1 MKKFISIISVLA
13 LAICL
18 MFTLS
23 GCGSDKDSEKNE
35 GTNTSSSESKKE
47 KENQDAK
54 VFEYIEK
61 IESTNTVEEINGIVG
76 SEGELVDEKLNKYTW
91 KISEDTSITA
101 TYYSGTNATISISC
115 QNDLIKDNNVDF
127 SKYSEIKAALNASSL
142 TYDEFIEK
150 LGNVQGHMVEKSST
164 SRAYKWVGEDGRYL
178 RATFSN
184 SSNKCTFVSG
194 RI

>member
-1 MKKFISIISVLA
+1 MKKFVSIVSILA
-13 LAICL
+13 LTICL

-23 GCGSDKDSEKNE
+23 GCGSNKDSEKNE
-35 GTNTSSSESKKE
+35 GTNTSSSEAK

-61 IESTNTVEEINGIVG
+61 IESKNTVEEINGIVG

-115 QNDLIKDNNVDF
+115 KDDLIKSSNVDF
-127 SKYSEIKAALNASSL
+127 SKYSEIKAALNSSSL

>member
-1 MKKFISIISVLA
+1 MKKFISAISVLA
-13 LAICL
+13 LVICL

-23 GCGSDKDSEKNE
+23 GCGSDKNSEKDENI
-35 GTNTSSSESKKE
+35 NASSSEE
-47 KENQDAK
+47 KNENQDAK

-61 IESTNTVEEINGIVG
+61 IESTNTTEEINGIIG
-76 SEGELVDEKLNKYTW
+76 SKGELVDEKLNKYTW
-91 KISEDTSITA
+91 KISEDTSLTA

-115 QNDLIKDNNVDF
+115 KDDLMKNGNVDF

-142 TYDEFIEK
+142 TYDEFVEK
-150 LGNVQGHMVEKSST
+150 LGNVQGHMVEKSS
-164 SRAYKWVGEDGRYL
+164 SSKIYKWVAEDGRYL

>member
-1 MKKFISIISVLA
+1 MKKFISAISVLA
-13 LAICL
+13 LVICL

-23 GCGSDKDSEKNE
+23 GCGSDKNSEKDEN
-35 GTNTSSSESKKE
+35 TNASSSEVKN
-47 KENQDAK
+47 ENQDAK

-61 IESTNTVEEINGIVG
+61 IESTNTVEEINSIIG

-91 KISEDTSITA
+91 KISENTSLTA

-115 QNDLIKDNNVDF
+115 KDDLMKNSNVDF

-178 RATFSN
+178 KATFSN

>member
-1 MKKFISIISVLA
+1 MKKFISIISILA
-13 LAICL
+13 LTVCL

-23 GCGSDKDSEKNE
+23 GCGSNKDSEKNE
-35 GTNTSSSESKKE
+35 GTNTSSSEAE
-47 KENQDAK
+47 KENKDAK
-54 VFEYIEK
+54 VFEYIDK
-61 IESTNTVEEINGIVG
+61 IESTNTVEEINGIIG

-101 TYYSGTNATISISC
+101 TYYSGKNATISISC
-115 QNDLIKDNNVDF
+115 KDDLIKSSNVDF
-127 SKYSEIKAALNASSL
+127 SKYSEIKAALNSSSL

-150 LGNVQGHMVEKSST
+150 LGNVQGHMVEKSSS